1 MVHEARKMAEARRLL
16 YVGATRAQ
24 EKLIFAGSPI
34 SPLRTR
40 WEDGLGLFTPWD
52 HQWKVSIREKNPTIG
67 QMWILSMHTAHN
79 RNQFSPSPWVRIEG
93 DSVKSPILDPVRILS
108 NSSLAENTLKGMQ
121 ILHHSECFVEEQSET
136 KTPLQII
143 KQISNTDCSAD
154 NSIIAQDTR
163 NDSETRIKISP
174 NRLPVFQD
182 CSRRQWFETI
192 GGLRPDPIV
201 PDNQVYTSKGM
212 PKNVDPA
219 TFGTIFHRILE
230 IGIGNP
236 GTYDNSS
243 SPPLPL
249 SWTEYRENQISNPEI
264 HSTVFR
270 ELLPPEAD
278 IERTHLLVAKMAE
291 TLQSGPLGRMV
302 EREPVNGHWLEG
314 LRTEMPFHIAIDVD
328 TGGLVTHRWDPQGNV
343 PLANIDEATIEMNG
357 IIDLVLC
364 TKTSDGDYT
373 IRAVD
378 LKTEDAGLVN
388 SDSSKGLLETIG
400 SEDTGPACDAEF
412 ELLRKHRMQLA
423 LYYQALKSIE
433 DARKEAGLSYRT
445 VLPPAILVGV
455 TGRMVEYPV
464 EMLDLALQ
472 ELDELLVR
480 TAKMTL
486 STDTPLSDFDRLPAE
501 SAHICENCPFHRGAL
516 PICGPV
522 EQ

>member
-1 MVHEARKMAEARRLL
+1 
-16 YVGATRAQ
+16 
-24 EKLIFAGSPI
+24 
-34 SPLRTR
+34 
-40 WEDGLGLFTPWD
+40 
-52 HQWKVSIREKNPTIG
+52 
-67 QMWILSMHTAHN
+67 MWIASMHKTHY
-79 RNQFSPSPWVRIEG
+79 RNQNPSSPPSSPWVSETG
-93 DSVKSPILDPVRILS
+93 EDPILDPVRMLS
-108 NSSLAENTLKGMQ
+108 NYSLGENTLMGIQ
-121 ILHHSECFVEEQSET
+121 ILHHPECFVEEQSET

-143 KQISNTDCSAD
+143 KQICNTDCSAD
-154 NSIIAQDTR
+154 NSSIFR
-163 NDSETRIKISP
+163 NPRKDSETRIRISP

-192 GGLRPDPIV
+192 GGLKPDPIV
-201 PDNQVYTSKGM
+201 PDDQVHTPKGM
-212 PKNVDPA
+212 PKAVDSA

-236 GTYDNSS
+236 GIYDDSS

-278 IERTHLLVAKMAE
+278 VERTRLLVAKMAE

-314 LRTEMPFHIAIDVD
+314 LRTEMPFHITIDVD
-328 TGGLVTHRWDPQGNV
+328 TGGLVTHRWSPQGNE
-343 PLANIDEATIEMNG
+343 PLANINQAKIEMSG

-378 LKTEDAGLVN
+378 LKTEDARLVN
-388 SDSSKGLLETIG
+388 SDSSEGLLETLD
-400 SEDTGPACDAEF
+400 SEETGPTCDAEF

-423 LYYQALKSIE
+423 LYYQALQSIE
-433 DARKEAGLSYRT
+433 NTRKEAGLSYRT

-464 EMLDLALQ
+464 EMLDLSLQ

-516 PICGPV
+516 PICGPA